1 MAESEW
7 YTLPDGREINI
18 PADATRGQ
26 LDNLFSQLAQEYP
39 TTIGTYYN
47 SYMSAP
53 EEEDGNIF
61 GAALEGLKGIPKGYY
76 GTMLSGLGGIA
87 GVLTPGKD
95 TAFERR
101 IRKTQD
107 NIQKLGR
114 NDKYAD
120 SYLAKLGQGLGSG
133 AAYWAGIGALRPLQ
147 MGKYVPEVVKGLSP
161 KAGMSA
167 SNLASRLGM
176 SSKGAA
182 TTGRFVKDTLDQAAM
197 IAPFSV
203 PIQWGQHA
211 SQVADYE
218 ERTGEDVSAAKELLG
233 YGMTI
238 PLALTE
244 AIGIGALGGAAPGA
258 FGQSAIKSG
267 LATGAKVA
275 SRGVPAWKSFASG
288 ALEEAAQES
297 VQTVGSAAVAQ
308 ALYDDEA
315 LENLGDQVWEAATVG
330 GGAGGVMALLLN
342 AYTRKVGGNALNGDL
357 KAAARILRDDIRN
370 GGRTEDNKPGVPGIR
385 RIKAMAGFGLA
396 NPNLNEEERLE
407 QYEKRKE
414 YHLDQIAIEQQ
425 VNVEQDPN
433 YTILSPQELEQEAVL
448 RVERDL
454 VRDQRLYEESQA
466 KEQETRTEVGV
477 TFPELD
483 DIGGIPIEDLV
494 VLVENGEMTPE
505 MFSDILT
512 SDRLSSAGND
522 QREALREFVLR
533 NSSAYNEYDA
543 GFIASMILGNDPR
556 LAEDAEN
563 SESLFG
569 EGTAEEQWQR
579 AREMLASYLPPE
591 LAVKLVG
598 ETTEPES
605 RPATPEEREAFKAI
619 GEQQRDVPE
628 DAMGRVKTA
637 SGGGVLGTLVEHVGD
652 LTHRMTHD
660 MGGSGIAKMDL
671 TEKINRTLGEL
682 LSNPESSI
690 AGQMRS
696 NARDRG
702 VSLETLQA
710 DTDAAL
716 AEYAEAHRALPA
728 YNEMQR
734 LARDAAVAIGEKNF
748 GEATRLLQELQTI
761 VNSPTFHT
769 DIYNIEV
776 PGRVTAP
783 RKNLT
788 TSELNEMIEV
798 ASENIENFKK
808 DKAYDDIYGFQG
820 GVDIYEKAHIL
831 HQKRRAEWRERDGQL
846 ELRLYD
852 EVEQDILAQVREDVL
867 NTRWKKVK
875 GRGGF
880 ISAIENLL
888 EKKNII
894 LPTTTAHGRKGWESE
909 NFKSLVKHI
918 TGSDTGRI
926 RDLKVGQRKALYGH
940 ILNMPTFSTPTI
952 VPDLSPRMYGPE
964 HISNVVGRLAA
975 IKDIDTAKGSSISY
989 NELATDLVNENF
1001 TLESFNQLLR
1011 HLEQGKYI
1019 EVIGKGKSSR
1029 YRIVQ
1034 NNRAHAR
1041 GERFRSNAAAQA
1053 TEDTGQR
1060 AERVRLDEAA
1070 EAQRNDTSVKLRGY
1084 IADIKQA
1091 LEVYMK
1097 KRGLSES
1104 GIEYQLSADL
1114 DSAWDV
1120 ILGEDGVIEN
1130 PENMHGVPVKLDG
1143 PNARILL
1150 NLSAIDPREMSIE
1163 QIIQNFDTKIWKAFD
1178 DYGYYFQD
1186 EIESMDAQAKDKF
1199 VSKAIWEDYGMGSE
1213 YQDTTYDEFSRLIDP
1228 NATPGD
1234 ARALFMEDLSK
1245 GRVDKA
1251 KTAGKVG
1258 HIKKGILG
1266 YLNSSIEAAQDS
1278 PLTDVLA
1285 IFHRAEK
1292 GTIGRRGPGMS
1303 ALDPSGPLRNFV
1315 ALYGVDPRHL
1325 SALKRAI
1332 ASGDTQSEE
1341 KILNLLR
1348 DERDADIRQ
1357 SDSPKST
1364 WDQTIFDEA
1373 MYQRELE
1380 DAHPG
1385 FVPPLGKNA
1394 SENAKESYH
1403 RLRRGEKPYVMSEAR
1418 KRKFR
1423 KRVTFEPTKKLSSL
1437 LKKYGSPEVSGDD
1450 RLTSEL
1456 VLDNIE
1462 NMDPSQSKESFEATK
1477 EEIIKNRNIWKEA
1490 LPATLGGKGDR
1501 PEMRH
1506 VKSAWKALRDRYA
1519 FRGIPI
1525 QDQQRLR
1532 EQLDG
1537 LDARLATTAAIA
1549 GLHKRNNAMNT
1560 SQSTQE
1566 LGAPEW
1572 RGSSVLDGYTG
1583 IKVFEEGEV
1592 TTEEMFTYL
1601 KFQRDREYTSL
1612 YMGALRFI
1620 AYENSL
1626 LRAKQLL
1633 EKAKQIQAQVE
1644 QRLQSVVEGALGQDK
1659 KGKPQSLEQ
1668 LQNRIERAFRSN
1680 KVSNETAE
1688 LMLLELQLAWN
1699 SSQQDNIAFFTRNS
1713 ERRTWKPELGLSP
1726 EEQVAD
1732 AKEVIREIENMA
1744 ADETSLGGENIVK
1757 FAEAYHNYNKRYNL
1771 PYMLATEMI
1780 SPEMAEFLEDQAYAP
1795 LFKDIGMMPA
1805 HPLGGD
1811 GTTKRVFG
1819 LEWKQLEQKA
1829 GSRFENALEV
1839 FTELEKVDI
1848 ITNIQYSQMAM
1859 IRDAETNVT
1868 ARRALNDSQ
1877 RISQLGHGQQS
1888 LFLGTDR
1895 KNAGA
1900 TVLRVMVNGQE
1911 QYHDMADPLL
1921 TESVMISGFH
1931 TPARWFKVM
1940 RLFGRL
1946 QRHMIVDF
1954 PAFILTNF
1962 VRDQGQLDQIFGGST
1977 GSWTPW
1983 GPLLKGLRKASD
1995 PTALLRAKELG
2006 LVTGA
2011 GGAYRLVSDLA
2022 EGGSGTFGE
2031 TLGLG
2036 RAEGAVRQATQK
2048 QLYKELMKD
2057 GFENLDV
2064 ANMTQADWAAFLTVG
2079 YQNVQQLS
2087 ESTAR
2092 LQAADITLDRTD
2104 DTSQA
2109 MVDGLEVLNFGRH
2122 GRDPLINILTSVI
2135 PFMGGGITGLDT
2147 YLRGTFG
2154 ATDAPGAHLVTRT
2167 PEEFDTDVA
2176 QGTMDRGIQVM
2187 GATLIYLMLV
2197 YGTDAYDEIDD
2208 TTKAN
2213 KYIVPLPGGKVLTLP
2228 IGFATGSIWKAVP
2241 EMFFRSI
2248 NEADYTVKDDVLP
2261 GVLEQAQNNLNF
2273 HVIPQAMR
2281 PMWQAI
2287 KNRNDYFDQP
2297 IVPLY
2302 MQELDPEFQRNDYTS
2317 DTAIGLSKLFQPFDF
2332 MPGVKELSSPMK
2344 MEFLIRQ
2351 YFGMGGAYA
2360 SLATDR
2366 VWRGVTGKNVVGTRY
2381 DFSPYSLLSGEGI
2394 ENFPVFSEF
2403 LSDTRKGRRSQEIFY
2418 ELKDEMDVYT
2428 QQVNELTDKND
2439 LVELRKY
2446 MKENANIAE
2455 YDGILKAYNR
2465 YMTRW
2470 RNSRDQLLKNPNISN
2485 AEKRRLFNNMLEQRQ
2500 KTLEGIADVSAG
2512 IKGVK

>member
-7 YTLPDGREINI
+7 YTLPDGRQINI

-275 SRGVPAWKSFASG
+275 SSGVPAWKSFASG

-297 VQTVGSAAVAQ
+297 VQTIGSAAVAQ

-370 GGRTEDNKPGVPGIR
+370 GGRTEDTKPGVPGIR
-385 RIKAMAGFGLA
+385 RIKAMAGFGMA
-396 NPNLNEEERLE
+396 NPNLSEEERLE

-425 VNVEQDPN
+425 VNAEQDPN

-483 DIGGIPIEDLV
+483 DIGGMPIEDLV

-579 AREMLASYLPPE
+579 AREMLAPYLPPE

-598 ETTEPES
+598 ETTEEGL
-605 RPATPEEREAFKAI
+605 I
-619 GEQQRDVPE
+619 
-628 DAMGRVKTA
+628 
-637 SGGGVLGTLVEHVGD
+637 
-652 LTHRMTHD
+652 
-660 MGGSGIAKMDL
+660 
-671 TEKINRTLGEL
+671 
-682 LSNPESSI
+682 
-690 AGQMRS
+690 
-696 NARDRG
+696 
-702 VSLETLQA
+702 
-710 DTDAAL
+710 
-716 AEYAEAHRALPA
+716 
-728 YNEMQR
+728 
-734 LARDAAVAIGEKNF
+734 
-748 GEATRLLQELQTI
+748 
-761 VNSPTFHT
+761 
-769 DIYNIEV
+769 
-776 PGRVTAP
+776 TAP

-975 IKDIDTAKGSSISY
+975 IKDIATAKGSSISY

-1019 EVIGKGKSSR
+1019 EVIGKGKDSR
-1029 YRIVQ
+1029 YRLVQ

-1041 GERFRSNAAAQA
+1041 GERFRSNVAAQA

-1091 LEVYMK
+1091 LEGYMK

-1120 ILGEDGVIEN
+1120 VLGEDGVIEN

-1199 VSKAIWEDYGMGSE
+1199 VSKAMWEDHGMGSE

-1258 HIKKGILG
+1258 NIKKGILG

-1364 WDQTIFDEA
+1364 WDETIFDEA

-1519 FRGIPI
+1519 FKGIPI

-1583 IKVFEEGEV
+1583 IKIFEEGEV
-1592 TTEEMFTYL
+1592 TIEEMFTYL

-1626 LRAKQLL
+1626 LRATQLL
-1633 EKAKQIQAQVE
+1633 EEAKQIQAQVE

-1668 LQNRIERAFRSN
+1668 LQNRIERAIISN

-1771 PYMLATEMI
+1771 PYMLATDMI
-1780 SPEMAEFLEDQAYAP
+1780 SPEMSEFLEDQAYAP

-1888 LFLGTDR
+1888 LFLGTDP

-2048 QLYKELMKD
+2048 QRYKELMKD

-2079 YQNVQQLS
+2079 YQNAQQLS

-2213 KYIVPLPGGKVLTLP
+2213 NYIVPLPGGKVLTLP